1 MMLKNAICGTCAT
14 LRDHDPRS
22 PAFGARPLR
31 TPIGV
36 AVPQPTAPVPPQ
48 RVILRDLGFRI

>member
-1 MMLKNAICGTCAT
+1 MMLKNAICATCAT

-22 PAFGARPLR
+22 PAVSARPLR

-36 AVPQPTAPVPPQ
+36 AVPHMTAAVPPQ
-48 RVILRDLGFRI
+48 RVNLRDLGFRI